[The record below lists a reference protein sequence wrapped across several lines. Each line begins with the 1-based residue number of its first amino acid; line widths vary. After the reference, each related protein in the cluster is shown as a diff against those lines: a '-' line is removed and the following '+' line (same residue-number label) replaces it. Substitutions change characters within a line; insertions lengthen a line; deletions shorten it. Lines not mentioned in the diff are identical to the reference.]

1 MRAIAMAIAIAF
13 ASVGSALED
22 SDFLFVPPVFDVT
35 SFGALGDGETDDS
48 QAFLSAWE
56 AACFVPS
63 STVLFPATYS
73 FVIGPVELSGP
84 CADYITLRVD
94 GTIMARDDLSNWN
107 VDLDGWL
114 VFSGL
119 QLFRLTGYGVID
131 GRGDFWWAYSCKIY
145 PFADCR
151 TKSPTVGYL
160 SSASRTFRT
169 KQKEQAWDRFETSI
183 SLIRI
188 AETQQCR
195 GDLLLDL
202 ERQPGIPSLSGKLQ
216 RGLHDRTTSCCSQ
229 RQSQH
234 RWYTYCPLGKR
245 LSPGHSHRHRGRL
258 HLHTNRL
265 V

>member
-1 MRAIAMAIAIAF
+1 MAIAIAF

-145 PFADCR
+145 PFASVLLRRISAVEISYLTLKDSQEFHLSVESCNEVYM
-151 TKSPTVGYL
+151 TGLQVVAPSDSPNTDGIHIVRSENVYL
-160 SSASRTFRT
+160 QDTLIGTGNRSKFSR
-169 KQKEQAWDRFETSI
+169 
-183 SLIRI
+183 
-188 AETQQCR
+188 C
-195 GDLLLDL
+195 
-202 ERQPGIPSLSGKLQ
+202 
-216 RGLHDRTTSCCSQ
+216 
-229 RQSQH
+229 
-234 RWYTYCPLGKR
+234 
-245 LSPGHSHRHRGRL
+245 
-258 HLHTNRL
+258 
-265 V
+265 